1 MCYCGYWR
9 HVQGRQF
16 CNEWYPTNEYADV
29 NLYCSIVFNGTL
41 KVRPPLPVVGIKSA
55 LRPSIKPPLLLLT
68 LLTTLTG
75 TDGEI
80 AAHLPTKM
88 TPFNALAQTE

>member
-1 MCYCGYWR
+1 ML
-9 HVQGRQF
+9 
-16 CNEWYPTNEYADV
+16 AA
-29 NLYCSIVFNGTL
+29 IVFNGAV
-41 KVRPPLPVVGIKSA
+41 KVHPPFPVVGIKSA